1 MPRGRGQV
9 LQGVNPT
16 FRARPVRRR
25 ATVSDPTAMRTFL
38 VVNPESA
45 GGTTGRRWPEIR
57 AEVLRALG
65 DGAEHAFT
73 ERPMHAAALTAEA
86 LRSGFRRIVAVGG
99 DGTLNEVVNGFFQ
112 AGSPVPPDACLA
124 LVPRGTGGDFRR
136 TFGLNGSLRET
147 CARLTGDV
155 RPLDVGRVRF
165 TRTDGTPGE
174 RYFVN
179 VASFGVSGQVD
190 RAVNASSKVL
200 GGKVSFFLASVR
212 TLVGWRDQTVRIRVD
227 GGPEETLAITTLA
240 VANGQYFGG
249 GMRVAP
255 EADPSDGQ
263 LDVTIWS
270 GYHLKDFALKS
281 ASVYDGRHVRW
292 AGTRTLRCR
301 RLEATSDEEVLLD
314 VDGEQPGRLPATF
327 EVLAGALRIQA

>member
-1 MPRGRGQV
+1 
-9 LQGVNPT
+9 
-16 FRARPVRRR
+16 
-25 ATVSDPTAMRTFL
+25 MRTFL

-57 AEVLRALG
+57 AEVLRAVG

-112 AGSPVPPDACLA
+112 GGGPVPADACLA

-147 CARLTGDV
+147 CARLVGDV

-165 TRTDGTPGE
+165 TRADGSPGQ

-190 RAVNASSKVL
+190 RAVNASSKAL
-200 GGKVSFFLASVR
+200 GGKVSFFIASVR
-212 TLVGWRDQTVRIRVD
+212 TLLGWRDQTVRIRVD
-227 GGPEETLAITTLA
+227 GGPEETLGITTLA

-255 EADPSDGQ
+255 DADPSDGQ

-327 EVLAGALRIQA
+327 EVLPGALRIQV

>member
-1 MPRGRGQV
+1 
-9 LQGVNPT
+9 
-16 FRARPVRRR
+16 
-25 ATVSDPTAMRTFL
+25 MRTFL

-65 DGAEHAFT
+65 DDAQHAFT

-86 LRSGFRRIVAVGG
+86 LQQGFRRIVAVGG

-112 AGSPVPPDACLA
+112 AGGGVPPDARLA

-147 CARLTGDV
+147 CARLQGAV

-165 TRTDGTPGE
+165 TGPDGSPGE

-190 RAVNASSKVL
+190 RAVNSGSKLL
-200 GGKVSFFLASVR
+200 GGKVSFFIASVR
-212 TLVGWRDQTVRIRVD
+212 TLLGWRDQAVRIRVD
-227 GGPEETLAITTLA
+227 DGPEESLAITTLA
-240 VANGQYFGG
+240 IANGQYFGG

-263 LDVTIWS
+263 FDVTVWS

-292 AGTRTLRCR
+292 TGTRTFRCR
-301 RLEATSDEEVLLD
+301 RLEATSEEEVLLD

-327 EVLAGALRIQA
+327 ELLPGALRLQV

>member
-1 MPRGRGQV
+1 
-9 LQGVNPT
+9 
-16 FRARPVRRR
+16 
-25 ATVSDPTAMRTFL
+25 MRTFL

-45 GGTTGRRWPEIR
+45 GGATGRRWPEIR

-86 LRSGFRRIVAVGG
+86 LQQGIAASSRWGRRDAQRGG
-99 DGTLNEVVNGFFQ
+99 QRLFQ
-112 AGSPVPPDACLA
+112 AAGGVPADACLA

-147 CARLTGDV
+147 CARLKGEV

-165 TRTDGTPGE
+165 TGPDGSPGE

-179 VASFGVSGQVD
+179 VASFGVSGRVD
-190 RAVNASSKVL
+190 RAVNTGSKLL
-200 GGKVSFFLASVR
+200 GGKVSFFVASVR
-212 TLVGWRDQTVRIRVD
+212 TLVGWRDQAVRIRVD
-227 GGPEETLAITTLA
+227 GGPEESLAITTLA
-240 VANGQYFGG
+240 IANGQYFGG

-263 LDVTIWS
+263 FDVTVWS

-292 AGTRTLRCR
+292 AGTRTFRCR
-301 RLEATSDEEVLLD
+301 RLEAGSDEEVLLD
-314 VDGEQPGRLPATF
+314 VDGEQPGRLPASF
-327 EVLAGALRIQA
+327 ELLPGALRIQV

>member
-1 MPRGRGQV
+1 
-9 LQGVNPT
+9 
-16 FRARPVRRR
+16 
-25 ATVSDPTAMRTFL
+25 MRTFL

-45 GGTTGRRWPEIR
+45 GGETGRRWPEIR
-57 AEVLRALG
+57 AEVLRAIG

-73 ERPMHAAALTAEA
+73 DRPMHAATLTAEA
-86 LRSGFRRIVAVGG
+86 LRQGFRRIVAVGG

-112 AGSPVPPDACLA
+112 AEGGVPADACIA

-136 TFGLNGSLRET
+136 TFGLNGSVRDS
-147 CARLTGDV
+147 CARLGADV

-165 TRTDGTPGE
+165 TRPDGSPGE

-190 RAVNASSKVL
+190 RAVNAGSKVL
-200 GGKVSFFLASVR
+200 GGKASFFLASVR
-212 TLVGWRDQTVRIRVD
+212 TLLGWRDQTVRIRVD
-227 GGPEETLAITTLA
+227 GRAEESLGITTLA

-255 EADPSDGQ
+255 EANPSDGQ
-263 LDVTIWS
+263 FDVTIWS

-301 RLEATSDEEVLLD
+301 ILEASSEEEVLLD

-327 EVLAGALRIQA
+327 EILPGALRLQI